1 MRLCARLDQ
10 SFHSLQHLIT
20 KKTWIFFRKLLAK
33 IENVKNENR
42 FFFLLENGNDIQCG
56 EQVCVG
62 EETQREVRGSSELF
76 APPSPLT
83 PHTLPIQVNTLNI
96 DTPK

>member
-1 MRLCARLDQ
+1 MCPTWSVLSLTSTSHHQENLDLFPQ
-10 SFHSLQHLIT
+10 T
-20 KKTWIFFRKLLAK
+20 PGKNRKLPN
-33 IENVKNENR
+33 IKNELI
-42 FFFLLENGNDIQCG
+42 FSVGKWNDIQCG

-76 APPSPLT
+76 APPPSLA
-83 PHTLPIQVNTLNI
+83 PHPLPIQVNTLNI

>member
-1 MRLCARLDQ
+1 MCPTWSVLSLTSTSHHQENLDLFPQ
-10 SFHSLQHLIT
+10 T
-20 KKTWIFFRKLLAK
+20 AGGKNRKSQNIKMK
-33 IENVKNENR
+33 IGV
-42 FFFLLENGNDIQCG
+42 LLENGNDIQCG

-62 EETQREVRGSSELF
+62 EETQREVRGSSKLF
-76 APPSPLT
+76 APPPSLA